1 MNIVTLI
8 GRITR
13 DLKLH
18 QTSTGKPFTFFTLAV
33 NNIQNQADYIS
44 CVAWNK
50 VAENM
55 TNYLVKGSLISVS
68 GRLSVRKSTDQN
80 GKELY
85 ITEVVAQTVTFL
97 DNRKKDSS
105 GNNTNINYSKPRD
118 ENKIH
123 LDDAFKSP
131 DYSTDIAFTNT
142 NQLQEKEAAIQNIEF
157 DEEDIIWD
165 LNN

>member
-18 QTSTGKPFTFFTLAV
+18 QTSAGKSFTFFTLAV

-55 TNYLVKGSLISVS
+55 ANYLVKGSLISVS
-68 GRLSVRKSTDQN
+68 GRLSVRKSTNQD
-80 GKELY
+80 GKEQY
-85 ITEVVAQTVTFL
+85 ITEVVAHTVTFL
-97 DNRKKDSS
+97 DNRKKDSD
-105 GNNTNINYSKPRD
+105 NNANVNYAKPRD
-118 ENKIH
+118 ENKVH
-123 LDDAFKSP
+123 LDDAFKINP
-131 DYSTDIAFTNT
+131 NYSTDITFTT
-142 NQLQEKEAAIQNIEF
+142 QVQEKEGYTQKIDF
-157 DEEDIIWD
+157 DDEESIIWD
-165 LNN
+165 N

>member
-18 QTSTGKPFTFFTLAV
+18 QTSTGKSFTFFTLAV
-33 NNIQNQADYIS
+33 NNVQNQADYIP

-55 TNYLVKGSLISVS
+55 NNYLVKGSLISLS
-68 GRLSVRKSTDQN
+68 GRISVRKSTNQE
-80 GKELY
+80 GKEQY

-97 DNRKKDSS
+97 DNRKKD
-105 GNNTNINYSKPRD
+105 NNGKSNNFNYSQPKD

-123 LDDAFKSP
+123 LDDAFKNTN
-131 DYSTDIAFTNT
+131 YSTDISFTT
-142 NQLQEKEAAIQNIEF
+142 NPQEKEEYKQKIDF
-157 DEEDIIWD
+157 DEEETIIWD
-165 LNN
+165 N

>member
-18 QTSTGKPFTFFTLAV
+18 QTSTGKSFTFFTIAV

-97 DNRKKDSS
+97 DNRKKDSG
-105 GNNTNINYSKPRD
+105 GNSTNINYSKPRD

-123 LDDAFKSP
+123 LEDAFKSP
-131 DYSTDIAFTNT
+131 NYSTDIIFTNK
-142 NQLQEKEAAIQNIEF
+142 LQEKEAVTQNIDF

>member
-13 DLKLH
+13 DLKLY
-18 QTSTGKPFTFFTLAV
+18 QTSTGKTFTFFTLAV

-68 GRLSVRKSTDQN
+68 GRLSVRKSTNQE
-80 GKELY
+80 GKEQY

-97 DNRKKDSS
+97 DNRKKDSA
-105 GNNTNINYSKPRD
+105 GNNVNVNYSKPKD

-123 LDDAFKSP
+123 LDDAFKNAN
-131 DYSTDIAFTNT
+131 YNTDINFTD
-142 NQLQEKEAAIQNIEF
+142 QFQEREEDPQKLDF
-157 DEEDIIWD
+157 DEEDLIWD
-165 LNN
+165 N

>member
-13 DLKLH
+13 DLKLY
-18 QTSTGKPFTFFTLAV
+18 QTSTGKTFTFFTLAV

-55 TNYLVKGSLISVS
+55 TNYLVKGSLISVL
-68 GRLSVRKSTDQN
+68 GRLSVRKSTNQE
-80 GKELY
+80 GKEQY

-97 DNRKKDSS
+97 DNRKKDSG
-105 GNNTNINYSKPRD
+105 GNNVNVNYSKPKD

-123 LDDAFKSP
+123 LDDAFKNTN
-131 DYSTDIAFTNT
+131 YNTDINFTD
-142 NQLQEKEAAIQNIEF
+142 QFQEKEEYTQKLDF
-157 DEEDIIWD
+157 DEEDLIWD
-165 LNN
+165 N

>member
-13 DLKLH
+13 DLKLY
-18 QTSTGKPFTFFTLAV
+18 QTSTGKTFTFFTLAV

-68 GRLSVRKSTDQN
+68 GRLSVRKSNNQE
-80 GKELY
+80 GKEQY

-97 DNRKKDSS
+97 DNRKKDSG
-105 GNNTNINYSKPRD
+105 GNNINYSKPKD

-123 LDDAFKSP
+123 LDDAFKNAN
-131 DYSTDIAFTNT
+131 YNTDINFTD
-142 NQLQEKEAAIQNIEF
+142 QFQEKEEYTQKLDF
-157 DEEDIIWD
+157 DEEDLIWD
-165 LNN
+165 N